1 MTLDEYIQKLE
12 AAQKV
17 LPDMIS
23 VAAKNATIR
32 AVEAA
37 QEKTPPTADSLSGIN
52 TRTGELKQ
60 HWATDSKII
69 PEQQAGQYV
78 TELNNNKEYASF
90 VNDGHRM
97 DKHFVPGL
105 YVNPAFGLLEYDP
118 SRKDEVGIMVGTQTQ
133 YVEGLHMTDAAQQAY
148 EETLQ
153 AELERTGRAGKD
165 SEMNFTVTTIARSL
179 AAHLSPVLPGVQM
192 LEDPAQQGV
201 EPPCMFL
208 QQRYYN
214 IKPHP
219 GGRWLRTIGV
229 DLTYLLDYNL
239 PDLQQQYSA
248 AAETLDLCMEVFP
261 YTDGTDT
268 ALLRAYDRKTDI
280 DSDGLHYKFELRIFV
295 EKPEDAVKMQTLS
308 IDQKVDK

>member
-1 MTLDEYIQKLE
+1 
-12 AAQKV
+12 
-17 LPDMIS
+17 
-23 VAAKNATIR
+23 
-32 AVEAA
+32 
-37 QEKTPPTADSLSGIN
+37 
-52 TRTGELKQ
+52 
-60 HWATDSKII
+60 
-69 PEQQAGQYV
+69 
-78 TELNNNKEYASF
+78 
-90 VNDGHRM
+90 
-97 DKHFVPGL
+97 
-105 YVNPAFGLLEYDP
+105 
-118 SRKDEVGIMVGTQTQ
+118 
-133 YVEGLHMTDAAQQAY
+133 
-148 EETLQ
+148 
-153 AELERTGRAGKD
+153 
-165 SEMNFTVTTIARSL
+165 MNFTVTTIARSL
-179 AAHLSPVLPGVQM
+179 AAHLAPVLPGVQM

-208 QQRYYN
+208 QQRYSN

-308 IDQKVDK
+308 IDQKCEISAGLSGCGTEQTVLHPRRGAGRCERFLEGVTRYGSRWNLYRTKQSPAGRLLSLPV

>member
-1 MTLDEYIQKLE
+1 MTFATANL
-12 AAQKV
+12 AA
-17 LPDMIS
+17 
-23 VAAKNATIR
+23 
-32 AVEAA
+32 
-37 QEKTPPTADSLSGIN
+37 
-52 TRTGELKQ
+52 
-60 HWATDSKII
+60 
-69 PEQQAGQYV
+69 
-78 TELNNNKEYASF
+78 
-90 VNDGHRM
+90 
-97 DKHFVPGL
+97 
-105 YVNPAFGLLEYDP
+105 
-118 SRKDEVGIMVGTQTQ
+118 
-133 YVEGLHMTDAAQQAY
+133 
-148 EETLQ
+148 
-153 AELERTGRAGKD
+153 
-165 SEMNFTVTTIARSL
+165 SL
-179 AAHLSPVLPGVQM
+179 AAYLAPYFPGVTFY
-192 LEDPAQQGV
+192 PGPNQQGT

-208 QQRYYN
+208 QQRYSN

>member
-1 MTLDEYIQKLE
+1 
-12 AAQKV
+12 
-17 LPDMIS
+17 
-23 VAAKNATIR
+23 
-32 AVEAA
+32 
-37 QEKTPPTADSLSGIN
+37 
-52 TRTGELKQ
+52 
-60 HWATDSKII
+60 
-69 PEQQAGQYV
+69 
-78 TELNNNKEYASF
+78 
-90 VNDGHRM
+90 
-97 DKHFVPGL
+97 
-105 YVNPAFGLLEYDP
+105 
-118 SRKDEVGIMVGTQTQ
+118 
-133 YVEGLHMTDAAQQAY
+133 
-148 EETLQ
+148 
-153 AELERTGRAGKD
+153 
-165 SEMNFTVTTIARSL
+165 MNFTVTTIARSL
-179 AAHLSPVLPGVQM
+179 AAHLAPVLPGVQM

-208 QQRYYN
+208 QQRYSN

-248 AAETLDLCMEVFP
+248 AAETLDLCIEVFP

-295 EKPEDAVKMQTLS
+295 EKPEDAVKMQILS

>member
-1 MTLDEYIQKLE
+1 
-12 AAQKV
+12 
-17 LPDMIS
+17 
-23 VAAKNATIR
+23 
-32 AVEAA
+32 
-37 QEKTPPTADSLSGIN
+37 
-52 TRTGELKQ
+52 
-60 HWATDSKII
+60 
-69 PEQQAGQYV
+69 
-78 TELNNNKEYASF
+78 
-90 VNDGHRM
+90 
-97 DKHFVPGL
+97 
-105 YVNPAFGLLEYDP
+105 
-118 SRKDEVGIMVGTQTQ
+118 
-133 YVEGLHMTDAAQQAY
+133 
-148 EETLQ
+148 
-153 AELERTGRAGKD
+153 
-165 SEMNFTVTTIARSL
+165 MNFTVTTIARSL
-179 AAHLSPVLPGVQM
+179 AAHLAPVLPGVQM

-208 QQRYYN
+208 QQRYSN

-229 DLTYLLDYNL
+229 DL
-239 PDLQQQYSA
+239 QYSS